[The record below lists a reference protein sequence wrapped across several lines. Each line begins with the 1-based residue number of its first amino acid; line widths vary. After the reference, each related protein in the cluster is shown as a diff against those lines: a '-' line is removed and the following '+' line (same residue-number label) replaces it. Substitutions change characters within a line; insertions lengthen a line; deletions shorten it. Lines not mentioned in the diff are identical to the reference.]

1 MFIWSFS
8 REAKAKAF
16 HVTPTQTRASAS
28 DSEDEDLDWLLHLAT
43 AGAWIRINPKKLSC
57 RSRRPQPLYIDIAV

>member
-1 MFIWSFS
+1 MFVWSFS

-28 DSEDEDLDWLLHLAT
+28 DSEDEDLDWSLHLA

-57 RSRRPQPLYIDIAV
+57 RRRPQPYIHR